1 MLGRR
6 VSSTEREKEKERS
19 VSPGAAKTK
28 QTRGSEDSTVG
39 RQALTDREQLMN

>member
-6 VSSTEREKEKERS
+6 VGYETEREEKERS

-28 QTRGSEDSTVG
+28 KTGGAKTRSWCDMRG
-39 RQALTDREQLMN
+39 LMVNY